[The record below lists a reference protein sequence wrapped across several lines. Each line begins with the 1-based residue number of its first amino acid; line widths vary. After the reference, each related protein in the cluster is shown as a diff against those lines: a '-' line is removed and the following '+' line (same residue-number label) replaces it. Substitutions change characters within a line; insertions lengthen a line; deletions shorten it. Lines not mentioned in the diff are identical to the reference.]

1 MHIGQVY
8 VQFITGLLTRSFS
21 IKERIA
27 LPQDTSAETIALQA
41 LTHLV
46 TQEKLLDRFMALT
59 GLTPSDLQNG
69 ATDPDFL
76 AGVLDFFL
84 ANETDLLDFCEAQ
97 NIAPEIPAKARLKLP
112 GAQWLG

>member
-1 MHIGQVY
+1 LAQD
-8 VQFITGLLTRSFS
+8 
-21 IKERIA
+21 IA
-27 LPQDTSAETIALQA
+27 AETIALQA

-46 TQEKLLDRFMALT
+46 GQEKLLDRFMALT
-59 GLTPSDLQNG
+59 GLSPSDLQTG

-84 ANETDLLDFCEAQ
+84 ANEADLLDFCDAQ
-97 NIAPEIPAKARLKLP
+97 DIAPEIPAKARLKLP

>member
-1 MHIGQVY
+1 MTANNY
-8 VQFITGLLTRSFS
+8 RPATPFIYRLRKGRKTL
-21 IKERIA
+21 A
-27 LPQDTSAETIALQA
+27 QDNSAETIALQA

-46 TQEKLLDRFMALT
+46 GQENLLERFIALS
-59 GLTPSDLQNG
+59 GLSPRDLQNG

-84 ANETDLLDFCEAQ
+84 ANEADLLDFCEAQ
-97 NIAPEIPAKARLKLP
+97 NISPEIPVKARLKLP